1 MTPLFDD
8 SGIHL
13 EFAIPVDTDISEE
26 ESDEDSIN
34 TGGDQPR
41 TELSRRPL
49 FNIRAEDVEREAG
62 EVQESQVVGWE
73 TAAASHSHEAQEI
86 VLDKNLMF
94 GNGHSKYEFFNR
106 SGLSESRICANGY
119 EKRGHFAATKD
130 TVRVP
135 IPLPGQA
142 LPVALMGSE
151 IDGNV
156 LNKCESSRDDH
167 EKGADLT
174 VASDVSRLQIPL
186 PGQALPVAA
195 LSSEIDGNVLNES
208 KLSGDNHEKGGDL
221 PFTSDISRP
230 QIPFPGEELSV
241 DSLSHP
247 AGTHAISDPTN
258 CHNISEERVDSS
270 FVKGTSR
277 IETPLI
283 KENCQDLELHCASLE
298 GKLES
303 LQGEF
308 ANVLEDRKSLQI
320 RLQTVERRLKEELQK
335 VRETKPTAVSL
346 VDELRQNKS
355 ELEHQLVN
363 LQSAYEEKRGSFNE
377 AVERLKTASV
387 TIQNLKQKVLL
398 VEGEISQREETVCLL
413 QTEMDTL
420 RKLLD
425 QAKEQ
430 NEQFK
435 KENVALNTDIASLV
449 DAKEWLQKQ
458 LKVAREARLKMQLE
472 ASELESV
479 LAAKIQL
486 IEQLRC
492 EGARSNQHLIQLQQ
506 SALLE
511 KTQILN
517 HMEQVEEDI
526 TQQNLAFKEL
536 EIDKQRMERTLG
548 AKIESLTTENQKLL
562 KLMSSAVEIEKEL
575 DAAKQDVALKEALL
589 ETIVKEKDEIKEQL
603 KLARAST
610 EEYKSNLCELE
621 SKFNET
627 KQELKV
633 AQEDIGEKECY
644 IEKLQEEKLIL
655 KGNLE
660 VANEERAACDNAI
673 HTLKLDLEK
682 VDRRFKLMKREL
694 TVKNSQLEET
704 TRQKDGFV
712 GELRALR
719 EGLETQVN
727 LSRAVK
733 EELAQK
739 ETLIEEFH
747 EVNEALKKEIASL
760 TQQMGDSAEQITRV
774 DKERSEIQQQLESAV
789 R

>member
-1 MTPLFDD
+1 MP
-8 SGIHL
+8 I
-13 EFAIPVDTDISEE
+13 DTDISEE
-26 ESDEDSIN
+26 ESDEDSVN
-34 TGGDQPR
+34 TGGDEPR
-41 TELSRRPL
+41 TELSRQPV
-49 FNIRAEDVEREAG
+49 FNVRAEDAEREAD
-62 EVQESQVVGWE
+62 EVQESPFTGAGWE
-73 TAAASHSHEAQEI
+73 TATTSHSHEAEEI
-86 VLDKNLMF
+86 VLDKNPLF
-94 GNGHSKYEFFNR
+94 GNGHGKYEFFNR
-106 SGLSESRICANGY
+106 SGLSESRICGNGF
-119 EKRGHFAATKD
+119 EKRRDFAVAKD
-130 TVRVP
+130 MLRVP

-142 LPVALMGSE
+142 LPVAAVSSE

-156 LNKCESSRDDH
+156 LNGSESSGNDH
-167 EKGADLT
+167 EKGTDLA

-186 PGQALPVAA
+186 PGQALPVAT

-208 KLSGDNHEKGGDL
+208 EPSGDDYEKGAGL
-221 PFTSDISRP
+221 AVAVNVSRP
-230 QIPFPGEELSV
+230 QIPFPSQELSV
-241 DSLSHP
+241 DTLSHQ
-247 AGTHAISDPTN
+247 ADTHAIPAES
-258 CHNISEERVDSS
+258 HNSSEERVDSS
-270 FVKGTSR
+270 IVKGTSGMR
-277 IETPLI
+277 TPLMR
-283 KENCQDLELHCASLE
+283 ENCPDLELHCASLE

-320 RLQTVERRLKEELQK
+320 RLQTVESRLKEELQK
-335 VRETKPTAVSL
+335 ARETKPTAVSL
-346 VDELRQNKS
+346 VNELRQSKS
-355 ELEHQLVN
+355 DLEHQLVN

-387 TIQNLKQKVLL
+387 TIQNLKQKLLL
-398 VEGEISQREETVCLL
+398 VEGEISKREETVCSL
-413 QTEMDTL
+413 QTEMDSL
-420 RKLLD
+420 KKLLD
-425 QAKEQ
+425 QAKQQ

-435 KENVALNTDIASLV
+435 KENVALNADIASLV

-458 LKVAREARLKMQLE
+458 LKVAGEARMKMQLE
-472 ASELESV
+472 ASELESA

-517 HMEQVEEDI
+517 HMEQVEEEI

-548 AKIESLTTENQKLL
+548 AKIESLSSENQKLL

-589 ETIVKEKDEIKEQL
+589 EAIVKEKDEIKEQL

-627 KQELKV
+627 KQELKM
-633 AQEDIGEKECY
+633 AQEDLGEKECY
-644 IEKLQEEKLIL
+644 IEKLQEEKRIL

-727 LSRAVK
+727 LSCAMK

-739 ETLIEEFH
+739 EKLIEEFQ
-747 EVNEALKKEIASL
+747 EMKEALKKEIASL
-760 TQQMGDSAEQITRV
+760 NQQLGDSEERITRV
-774 DKERSEIQQQLESAV
+774 DKERNEIQQQLESAV